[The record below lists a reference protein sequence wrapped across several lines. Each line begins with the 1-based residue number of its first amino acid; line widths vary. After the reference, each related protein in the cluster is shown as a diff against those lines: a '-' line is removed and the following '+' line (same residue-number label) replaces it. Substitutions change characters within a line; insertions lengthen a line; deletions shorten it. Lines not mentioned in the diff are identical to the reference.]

1 MEIITLLTWF
11 MNISWREQL
20 VTWYMVL
27 LVESKVSS
35 LVMYI
40 RTCLFVVCELYC
52 R

>member
-20 VTWYMVL
+20 VTWHMVL
-27 LVESKVSS
+27 LVESKVSP

-40 RTCLFVVCELYC
+40 VHVYL
-52 R
+52 